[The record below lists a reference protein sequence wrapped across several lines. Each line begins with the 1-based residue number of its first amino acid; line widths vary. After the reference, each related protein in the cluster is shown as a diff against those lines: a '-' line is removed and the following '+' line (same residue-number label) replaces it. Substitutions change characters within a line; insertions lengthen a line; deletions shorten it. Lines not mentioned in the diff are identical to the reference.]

1 MNRTLYLII
10 FLGSMFKHLY
20 VWIALIATMVFV
32 SDVSAQYT
40 CTVTLEA
47 EDGDGETTVARIDAS
62 DRSAVLLEEGD
73 SITYPME
80 IMDYDNFCSIKLTD
94 VTYSID
100 GYGSAEYIQIRL
112 GTTLLGSFRI
122 SKNSSSNGIWSD
134 FITMGGFSTEKRLS
148 SSTYVFQIS
157 AIEADGFGVQID
169 KLSLLLECS
178 NYIRPGECRP
188 SLIYFGNKPLSNEEE
203 DNSEDNN
210 NDKKTAGEVAGG
222 VIGGILTIIGI
233 CCLIGW
239 CIYYLD

>member
-1 MNRTLYLII
+1 
-10 FLGSMFKHLY
+10 MFKHLY
-20 VWIALIATMVFV
+20 VWIVLIATIVF
-32 SDVSAQYT
+32 VSAQYT

-47 EDGDGETTVARIDAS
+47 EIGNGGTTISRIDAS
-62 DRSAVLLEEGD
+62 NISAVLLKRGEFISFQMNIVDDE
-73 SITYPME
+73 
-80 IMDYDNFCSIKLTD
+80 NFCSVKLTD

-100 GYGSAEYIQIRL
+100 RYGSEEFIEIRL
-112 GTTLLGSFRI
+112 DSTLLGSFI
-122 SKNSSSNGIWSD
+122 IIANSTNDGIWSD
-134 FITMGGFSTEKRLS
+134 FYPARGFSTEEHLLS
-148 SSTYVFQIS
+148 SSYMLLVHAS
-157 AIEADGFGVQID
+157 EADGFGVQID

-203 DNSEDNN
+203 DNSEDN
-210 NDKKTAGEVAGG
+210 KKTAGEVAGG